1 MERPSHIILKS
12 SHPCS
17 RRLTALVLALS
28 LPVAVIWG
36 LTQDMAVQII
46 KHTFGPVQLV
56 PVEEAVP
63 PASPPPLPPMK
74 EIPQLKAPEP
84 VFRTEQPQAGNGNVT
99 PQPPSQSQSSDTQAV
114 PDRAPVGVAST
125 HTIPPYPML
134 EQRLG
139 VEGKVTLRLSVLADG
154 TVGRAEIVASS
165 GRSDLDAAAQD
176 WIVAHWTYRPALHDG
191 QPVPAQTLATVIFSL
206 RNER

>member
-12 SHPCS
+12 THPCS

-56 PVEEAVP
+56 PVPDP
-63 PASPPPLPPMK
+63 PIPATPPPPPPPMK
-74 EIPQLKAPEP
+74 EIATPSVPP
-84 VFRTEQPQAGNGNVT
+84 PIFRTEQPQPGSGPIA
-99 PQPPSQSQSSDTQAV
+99 PQPSQSQPVETSAI
-114 PDRAPVGVAST
+114 PDRAPVGIAST

-134 EQRLG
+134 AQRMG
-139 VEGKVTLRLSVLADG
+139 AEGKVTLRLTVLADG
-154 TVGRAEIVASS
+154 TVGRAEVVASS

-176 WIVAHWTYRPALHDG
+176 WIVAHWTYRPAQHDG
-191 QPVPAQTLATVIFSL
+191 QPVAAQTLATVIFNL